1 MSTTGNVCI
10 AICLGATIGYWYE
23 FAHDDLNATIHWEKA
38 DMLSRRISILALVC
52 LCGAIADRAASAA
65 EPKLVA
71 AAEQEGQLAI
81 YNCDIGESPVQI
93 KRFSELYP
101 RIKVTTYVASCWQT
115 YNRHAAERGAG
126 RPIADAFVSTDD
138 VFMKMDDE
146 SMLEGYDSPELTH
159 FPANV
164 RPVNAN
170 YIRYKALLAAFT
182 LNTDQ
187 MKGQP
192 VPQDWTDFANPPAQ
206 WKGKISFYDPRTS
219 SLAFTV
225 LATLHQQLGAEG
237 ARKIYAGLKS
247 MDAELSSST
256 PAGVTKLLSGEKPI
270 MFYILTNQYGA
281 TVAKGAPL
289 VFNVPKS
296 GAIGTHF
303 GVAAAKNAPH
313 PNAAKLWT
321 DFILSEGQKIV
332 TSRAEYALSSD
343 APPPQGMPELKTI
356 KIMATDFRKALA
368 DQKPLIEFWQEAT
381 GIR

>member
-1 MSTTGNVCI
+1 MPGKWSGWLATLGLACVC
-10 AICLGATIGYWYE
+10 GT
-23 FAHDDLNATIHWEKA
+23 
-38 DMLSRRISILALVC
+38 LAN
-52 LCGAIADRAASAA
+52 RPASAA
-65 EPKLVA
+65 DPNLVA
-71 AAEQEGQLAI
+71 AAEQEGQLAL
-81 YNCDIGESPVQI
+81 YNCDIGESPVQV
-93 KRFSELYP
+93 KRFNELYP
-101 RIKVTTYVASCWQT
+101 KIKVTTYVASCWQT
-115 YNRHAAERGAG
+115 YNRHAAERAAG
-126 RPIADAFVSTDD
+126 RPIADAFISTDD
-138 VFMKMDDE
+138 VFMKMNDE
-146 SMLEGYDSPELTH
+146 GMLEGYASPELTH
-159 FPANV
+159 FPKDV
-164 RPVNAN
+164 RPDKAD

-182 LNTDQ
+182 VNTEQ

-192 VPQDWTDFANPPAQ
+192 IPQDWTDFAAPPAQ

-225 LATLHQQLGAEG
+225 LATLHQRLGAEQ

-303 GVAAAKNAPH
+303 GVAAIKGAPH

-321 DFILSEGQKIV
+321 DFILAEGQKVV
-332 TSRAEYALSSD
+332 TGRAEYALRND
-343 APPPQGMPELKTI
+343 APAPQGMPELKTI
-356 KIMATDFRKALA
+356 KIMPTDFRNALE